1 MIFSHF
7 KRRRGIR
14 FDDGFRHSAR
24 EPALDPLVA
33 TYDAILATNPTVP
46 VLLQLTEY
54 RGQQVLWQDPE
65 CTIPVADIGD
75 PIGGVRHPETG
86 DILVVQTTDAD
97 RPVWGGLEV
106 GADFRDGDY
115 YLLRTDTDEIPSGQS
130 YGNAFAT
137 NRFDGLTNRILNTRD
152 GEFSSSAGN
161 IFAQR
166 RPTVDRFFWEDDSG
180 DQLDIQPPNPGG
192 AAFQYQA
199 AMYNAETPGGEYWLN
214 GELHTEEPLDAPL
227 DDITQTVPVAFG
239 GPFAS
244 FGGFIRFW
252 VSYIGDPV
260 PHSDLAKITSIGN
273 EQ

>member
-7 KRRRGIR
+7 KRRRGVR

-24 EPALDPLVA
+24 ELALDPLVA
-33 TYDAILATNPTVP
+33 TYDAILATDPTVP

-54 RGQQVLWQDPE
+54 RGQQVLWQDPA
-65 CTIPVADIGD
+65 CTVPVEEIGD

-86 DILVVQTTDAD
+86 EILVVQDTDAD
-97 RPVWGGLEV
+97 RPVWGGREV
-106 GADFRDGDY
+106 GAEFDGEIHH
-115 YLLRTDTDEIPSGQS
+115 LFRTDTDEIPSGQS
-130 YGNAFAT
+130 YGNIFAT
-137 NRFDGLTNRILNTRD
+137 NRLKSGPSRILNTNNGDFTSDKGR
-152 GEFSSSAGN
+152 
-161 IFAQR
+161 IFMQR
-166 RPTVDRFFWEDDSG
+166 RGLGERFFWRDDSG
-180 DQLDIQPPNPGG
+180 DRLDIRPPNPGG
-192 AAFQYQA
+192 GVFQYQA